1 MSNATAATVIETGYV
16 SVTTTSGV
24 TVAKNY
30 AKAGE
35 KLTVTAENIT
45 AGYNVTV
52 TYTDGTKAGLTVKG
66 SNDTAAAAD
75 VKLTIVPEKDIEIT
89 AVASAA
95 KPAAVTYTVPETKT
109 EGGLTFT
116 WALDQTAGFVG
127 DTFTGT
133 LTVTGAGTKSV
144 ALKLGSTAV
153 TNWNT
158 IDAVKFGADTTN
170 ANTLTLTG
178 VSYGTDTA
186 TFRFSFTAADDTL
199 TASYT

>member
-1 MSNATAATVIETGYV
+1 M
-16 SVTTTSGV
+16 TTTSGV

-30 AKAGE
+30 AKAGA
-35 KLTVTAENIT
+35 KLTVTAEDIT

-52 TYTDGTKAGLTVKG
+52 TYTDGTKTGLTVKG
-66 SNDTAAAAD
+66 SNETAGTAD

-95 KPAAVTYTVPETKT
+95 KPAAVAYTVPETKT

-158 IDAVKFGADTTN
+158 IDAVKFGADTTT